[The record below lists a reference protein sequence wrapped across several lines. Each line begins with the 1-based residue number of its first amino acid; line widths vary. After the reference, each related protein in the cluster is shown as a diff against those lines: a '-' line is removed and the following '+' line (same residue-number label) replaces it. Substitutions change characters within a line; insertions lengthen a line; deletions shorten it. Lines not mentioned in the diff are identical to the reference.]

1 MMALGDILAAR
12 ADNARARGTVEAGT
26 LGTVT
31 VEALPVRELERLMRG
46 ADGDRAVFYAACRE
60 LQGAGAALLRA
71 GKVYRPDQVMA
82 LVSDAEAAKA
92 AEAVRALSGWTG
104 MDGGTVQRTDFP
116 AENTAGDSAGAGKAA
131 DTGASSEASDGTASE
146 AAAHGTDTDKKAAF
160 PAVTSDRR
168 TADIGRSRGQRFDCT
183 ADGTDEGAGAGEAA
197 DTGVSSEASD
207 GTAGEAAAHGTD
219 TDKKAAFPAVT
230 SDGRTADNGR
240 SRGQRFDYTADG
252 TDEGAGG
259 QASREAEIR
268 PAVVQVNA
276 EVRRD
281 AVQKKTAD
289 AAFRPDTVREK
300 AGKNAEIRH
309 RSVHG
314 EKAGGQASCEFLAE
328 YGEPLPP
335 DGKTQVLPEKSPD
348 APQNVG
354 VSDKMDGSLQKTE
367 REFLSE
373 RAAPERG
380 YALGLHESKSEID
393 GRGGAN
399 LHESESENGAGSGNA
414 LHEGESEIA
423 ETLHEN
429 KSENDAKGGKTLHE
443 SKSEVTGTLHETTS
457 ELAERVARELLDG
470 LRRAAWVR

>member
-12 ADNARARGTVEAGT
+12 ADNAHARGTVEAGT

-104 MDGGTVQRTDFP
+104 MDGGTAQRTDLP
-116 AENTAGDSAGAGKAA
+116 AGNTAGDSAGAGKAA
-131 DTGASSEASDGTASE
+131 GGQDSHE
-146 AAAHGTDTDKKAAF
+146 TDKK
-160 PAVTSDRR
+160 
-168 TADIGRSRGQRFDCT
+168 
-183 ADGTDEGAGAGEAA
+183 
-197 DTGVSSEASD
+197 
-207 GTAGEAAAHGTD
+207 
-219 TDKKAAFPAVT
+219 
-230 SDGRTADNGR
+230 
-240 SRGQRFDYTADG
+240 
-252 TDEGAGG
+252 
-259 QASREAEIR
+259 AEIR
-268 PAVVQVNA
+268 PAVVQINA
-276 EVRRD
+276 EVRRE

-300 AGKNAEIRH
+300 AGKNTEIRH

-393 GRGGAN
+393 ERGGAN
-399 LHESESENGAGSGNA
+399 LHESESENGAGSGNT
-414 LHEGESEIA
+414 LHEGESEIT
-423 ETLHEN
+423 ETLHETE
-429 KSENDAKGGKTLHE
+429 SENDATGGDPLHE
-443 SKSEVTGTLHETTS
+443 SKSEVTETLHETTS

>member
-104 MDGGTVQRTDFP
+104 MDGGTAQRTDFP
-116 AENTAGDSAGAGKAA
+116 AENADSAGEAA
-131 DTGASSEASDGTASE
+131 DTGASSEASDGTAGE
-146 AAAHGTDTDKKAAF
+146 AAAHSTDTDTDKKAAF

-168 TADIGRSRGQRFDCT
+168 TAD
-183 ADGTDEGAGAGEAA
+183 
-197 DTGVSSEASD
+197 
-207 GTAGEAAAHGTD
+207 
-219 TDKKAAFPAVT
+219 
-230 SDGRTADNGR
+230 NGR
-240 SRGQRFDYTADG
+240 SRGQRFDHTADG

-259 QASREAEIR
+259 QDSHETDKETEIR
-268 PAVVQVNA
+268 PAVVQINA
-276 EVRRD
+276 EVRRE
-281 AVQKKTAD
+281 AVQKKSAD

-300 AGKNAEIRH
+300 AGKKAEIRH

-335 DGKTQVLPEKSPD
+335 DGKTQVLPEKSPN

-373 RAAPERG
+373 RAAPEDG

-414 LHEGESEIA
+414 LHEGESEIT

-429 KSENDAKGGKTLHE
+429 KSE
-443 SKSEVTGTLHETTS
+443 VTETLHETTS

>member
-92 AEAVRALSGWTG
+92 AEAVRALSGWTVRAG
-104 MDGGTVQRTDFP
+104 ETGAETADALP
-116 AENTAGDSAGAGKAA
+116 AERTVRGSAGAGEAA
-131 DTGASSEASDGTASE
+131 DTGASSEA
-146 AAAHGTDTDKKAAF
+146 
-160 PAVTSDRR
+160 
-168 TADIGRSRGQRFDCT
+168 
-183 ADGTDEGAGAGEAA
+183 
-197 DTGVSSEASD
+197 
-207 GTAGEAAAHGTD
+207 
-219 TDKKAAFPAVT
+219 

-240 SRGQRFDYTADG
+240 SRGQRFDHTADG

-259 QASREAEIR
+259 QDSHETDKEAEIR
-268 PAVVQVNA
+268 PAVVQINA
-276 EVRRD
+276 EVRRE

-354 VSDKMDGSLQKTE
+354 VSDKMDASLQKTE
-367 REFLSE
+367 RDFLSE

-399 LHESESENGAGSGNA
+399 LHESKSENGAGSGNA
-414 LHEGESEIA
+414 LHEGESEIT
-423 ETLHEN
+423 E
-429 KSENDAKGGKTLHE
+429 TLHE
-443 SKSEVTGTLHETTS
+443 SKSEVTETLHETTS

>member
-104 MDGGTVQRTDFP
+104 MDGGTAQRTDLP
-116 AENTAGDSAGAGKAA
+116 AGNTAGDSAGAGEAA
-131 DTGASSEASDGTASE
+131 DTGA
-146 AAAHGTDTDKKAAF
+146 
-160 PAVTSDRR
+160 
-168 TADIGRSRGQRFDCT
+168 
-183 ADGTDEGAGAGEAA
+183 
-197 DTGVSSEASD
+197 SSEASD

-219 TDKKAAFPAVT
+219 TDKKAAFPAEA
-230 SDGRTADNGR
+230 SDGRAPDNGR

-259 QASREAEIR
+259 QDSHEADKEAEIR

-276 EVRRD
+276 EVRRE

-328 YGEPLPP
+328 YGEPFPP

-373 RAAPERG
+373 RAAPEDG

-393 GRGGAN
+393 GQDGAS
-399 LHESESENGAGSGNA
+399 LHEITSED
-414 LHEGESEIA
+414 
-423 ETLHEN
+423 
-429 KSENDAKGGKTLHE
+429 DAKGGKALHESKSEYAEALHETESENDAAGGDPLHE
-443 SKSEVTGTLHETTS
+443 SKSEVTETLHETTS
-457 ELAERVARELLDG
+457 ELAERVTRELLDG

>member
-82 LVSDAEAAKA
+82 LVSDAEAAMA
-92 AEAVRALSGWTG
+92 AEAVRALSGWTETETNG
-104 MDGGTVQRTDFP
+104 KVAEVSP
-116 AENTAGDSAGAGKAA
+116 AENTDGDSAGAGEAA
-131 DTGASSEASDGTASE
+131 DTGASSEASDGRAP
-146 AAAHGTDTDKKAAF
+146 DN
-160 PAVTSDRR
+160 
-168 TADIGRSRGQRFDCT
+168 GRSRGQRFDCT
-183 ADGTDEGAGAGEAA
+183 ADGTDEGAGGQDSHE
-197 DTGVSSEASD
+197 
-207 GTAGEAAAHGTD
+207 
-219 TDKKAAFPAVT
+219 TDK
-230 SDGRTADNGR
+230 
-240 SRGQRFDYTADG
+240 
-252 TDEGAGG
+252 
-259 QASREAEIR
+259 EAEIR
-268 PAVVQVNA
+268 PTVVQVNA

-281 AVQKKTAD
+281 VVQKKSAD

-367 REFLSE
+367 RDFLSE

-380 YALGLHESKSEID
+380 YALGLHESKSEIN

-414 LHEGESEIA
+414 LHEGESEIT
-423 ETLHEN
+423 ETLHETE
-429 KSENDAKGGKTLHE
+429 SENDAAGGDPLHE
-443 SKSEVTGTLHETTS
+443 SESEVTETLHETTS
-457 ELAERVARELLDG
+457 ELAARVARELLDG

>member
-104 MDGGTVQRTDFP
+104 MDGGTAQRTDLP
-116 AENTAGDSAGAGKAA
+116 AGNTAGDSTGAGKAV
-131 DTGASSEASDGTASE
+131 DTGASSVTSDGTAGE
-146 AAAHGTDTDKKAAF
+146 AAAHSTDTDKKAAF

-168 TADIGRSRGQRFDCT
+168 A
-183 ADGTDEGAGAGEAA
+183 
-197 DTGVSSEASD
+197 
-207 GTAGEAAAHGTD
+207 
-219 TDKKAAFPAVT
+219 P
-230 SDGRTADNGR
+230 DNGR
-240 SRGQRFDYTADG
+240 SRGQRFDHTADG
-252 TDEGAGG
+252 TDEGADG
-259 QASREAEIR
+259 QDSHETDKKAEIR

-373 RAAPERG
+373 RVAPERG

-393 GRGGAN
+393 RRGGAN

-414 LHEGESEIA
+414 LHEGESEIT

-429 KSENDAKGGKTLHE
+429 KSENDAAGGNPLHE
-443 SKSEVTGTLHETTS
+443 SKSEVAETLHETTS

>member
-31 VEALPVRELERLMRG
+31 VEALPVRELERLGRG

-92 AEAVRALSGWTG
+92 AEAVRALSGWTETETNG
-104 MDGGTVQRTDFP
+104 KVAEVSP
-116 AENTAGDSAGAGKAA
+116 AENTDGDS
-131 DTGASSEASDGTASE
+131 T
-146 AAAHGTDTDKKAAF
+146 
-160 PAVTSDRR
+160 
-168 TADIGRSRGQRFDCT
+168 
-183 ADGTDEGAGAGEAA
+183 GAGEAA
-197 DTGVSSEASD
+197 DTGASSEASD

-240 SRGQRFDYTADG
+240 SRGQRFDHTADG

-259 QASREAEIR
+259 QDSHEADKEAEIR

-276 EVRRD
+276 EVRRE

-373 RAAPERG
+373 RAAPEDG

-414 LHEGESEIA
+414 LHEGESEIT
-423 ETLHEN
+423 ETLHETE
-429 KSENDAKGGKTLHE
+429 SENDATGGDPLHE
-443 SKSEVTGTLHETTS
+443 SKSEVTEALHETTS

>member
-1 MMALGDILAAR
+1 MMALGEILAAR

-60 LQGAGAALLRA
+60 LQGTGAALLRA
-71 GKVYRPDQVMA
+71 G
-82 LVSDAEAAKA
+82 
-92 AEAVRALSGWTG
+92 
-104 MDGGTVQRTDFP
+104 
-116 AENTAGDSAGAGKAA
+116 AGA
-131 DTGASSEASDGTASE
+131 
-146 AAAHGTDTDKKAAF
+146 
-160 PAVTSDRR
+160 
-168 TADIGRSRGQRFDCT
+168 
-183 ADGTDEGAGAGEAA
+183 
-197 DTGVSSEASD
+197 SSEASD

-230 SDGRTADNGR
+230 SDRRAPDNGR
-240 SRGQRFDYTADG
+240 SRGQRFDCTADG

-259 QASREAEIR
+259 QDSHETDKKAEIR
-268 PAVVQVNA
+268 PDVVQVNA
-276 EVRRD
+276 EVRRE

-309 RSVHG
+309 RSVHE

-328 YGEPLPP
+328 YGEPLPL

-354 VSDKMDGSLQKTE
+354 VSDKMDDSLQKTE

-373 RAAPERG
+373 RAAPEDG

-393 GRGGAN
+393 GRDGAN

-414 LHEGESEIA
+414 LHEGESEIT
-423 ETLHEN
+423 E
-429 KSENDAKGGKTLHE
+429 
-443 SKSEVTGTLHETTS
+443 TLHETTS

>member
-104 MDGGTVQRTDFP
+104 MDGGTAQRTDFP
-116 AENTAGDSAGAGKAA
+116 AENTAGDSAGAGEAA
-131 DTGASSEASDGTASE
+131 DTGASSEASDGTAGE
-146 AAAHGTDTDKKAAF
+146 AVAHGTDTDKKAAF

-168 TADIGRSRGQRFDCT
+168 AL
-183 ADGTDEGAGAGEAA
+183 
-197 DTGVSSEASD
+197 
-207 GTAGEAAAHGTD
+207 
-219 TDKKAAFPAVT
+219 
-230 SDGRTADNGR
+230 DNGR
-240 SRGQRFDYTADG
+240 SRGQRFDHTADG
-252 TDEGAGG
+252 TGEGAGG
-259 QASREAEIR
+259 QDSHETDKKAEIR

-276 EVRRD
+276 EVRRE

-300 AGKNAEIRH
+300 AEKNAEIRH

-354 VSDKMDGSLQKTE
+354 VSDNSDDGLRKTAEAFGSKNDETE
-367 REFLSE
+367 RGAERDLHEDKSE
-373 RAAPERG
+373 IAGTMHETKLESAPKSGEI
-380 YALGLHESKSEID
+380 LHESTSEY
-393 GRGGAN
+393 
-399 LHESESENGAGSGNA
+399 
-414 LHEGESEIA
+414 A
-423 ETLHEN
+423 ETLHETE
-429 KSENDAKGGKTLHE
+429 SENDAAGGDPLHE
-443 SKSEVTGTLHETTS
+443 SKSEVTETLHETTS

>member
-82 LVSDAEAAKA
+82 LVSDAEAAMA

-104 MDGGTVQRTDFP
+104 MDGGTAQRTDFP
-116 AENTAGDSAGAGKAA
+116 AENADS
-131 DTGASSEASDGTASE
+131 
-146 AAAHGTDTDKKAAF
+146 
-160 PAVTSDRR
+160 
-168 TADIGRSRGQRFDCT
+168 
-183 ADGTDEGAGAGEAA
+183 AGAGEAA
-197 DTGVSSEASD
+197 DTGASSEASD

-240 SRGQRFDYTADG
+240 SGDLRSEGADG
-252 TDEGAGG
+252 TDEAAGG
-259 QASREAEIR
+259 QDSHETDKKAEIR
-268 PAVVQVNA
+268 PAVVQINA

-281 AVQKKTAD
+281 AVQKKSARTS
-289 AAFRPDTVREK
+289 FRPDTVREK
-300 AGKNAEIRH
+300 AGKNTEIRH

-314 EKAGGQASCEFLAE
+314 EKAGGQASCEFLTE

-354 VSDKMDGSLQKTE
+354 VSDKMDGSLQKTK

-399 LHESESENGAGSGNA
+399 LHESKSENGAGSGNA
-414 LHEGESEIA
+414 LHEGESEIT
-423 ETLHEN
+423 ETLHETE
-429 KSENDAKGGKTLHE
+429 SENDATGGEPLHE
-443 SKSEVTGTLHETTS
+443 SKSEVTETLHETTS

>member
-1 MMALGDILAAR
+1 MMALGEILAAR

-92 AEAVRALSGWTG
+92 AEAVRALSGWTETETNG
-104 MDGGTVQRTDFP
+104 KVAEVLP
-116 AENTAGDSAGAGKAA
+116 AENTDGDSAGAGKAA
-131 DTGASSEASDGTASE
+131 DTGA
-146 AAAHGTDTDKKAAF
+146 
-160 PAVTSDRR
+160 
-168 TADIGRSRGQRFDCT
+168 
-183 ADGTDEGAGAGEAA
+183 
-197 DTGVSSEASD
+197 SSEASD

-230 SDGRTADNGR
+230 SDRRAPDDGRP
-240 SRGQRFDYTADG
+240 RGQRFDYTADG

-259 QASREAEIR
+259 QDSHETDKKAEIR

-276 EVRRD
+276 EVRRE
-281 AVQKKTAD
+281 AVQKKSAD

-354 VSDKMDGSLQKTE
+354 VSDNSDDGLRKTAEAFGSKNDETE
-367 REFLSE
+367 RGAERDLHEDKSE
-373 RAAPERG
+373 IAGTMHETKSESAPKSGES
-380 YALGLHESKSEID
+380 LHESTSEY
-393 GRGGAN
+393 
-399 LHESESENGAGSGNA
+399 
-414 LHEGESEIA
+414 A
-423 ETLHEN
+423 ETLHETE
-429 KSENDAKGGKTLHE
+429 SENDAAGGDPLHE
-443 SKSEVTGTLHETTS
+443 SKSEVTETLHETTS

>member
-60 LQGAGAALLRA
+60 LQGTGAALLRA

-92 AEAVRALSGWTG
+92 AEAVRALSGWTETETNG
-104 MDGGTVQRTDFP
+104 KVAEVLP
-116 AENTAGDSAGAGKAA
+116 AENTDGDS
-131 DTGASSEASDGTASE
+131 
-146 AAAHGTDTDKKAAF
+146 
-160 PAVTSDRR
+160 
-168 TADIGRSRGQRFDCT
+168 
-183 ADGTDEGAGAGEAA
+183 AGAGEAA
-197 DTGVSSEASD
+197 DTGASSETSD

-240 SRGQRFDYTADG
+240 SRGQRFDHTADG

-259 QASREAEIR
+259 QDSHETDKKAEIR

-276 EVRRD
+276 EVRRE

-289 AAFRPDTVREK
+289 AAIRPDTVREK
-300 AGKNAEIRH
+300 AEKNAEIRH

-328 YGEPLPP
+328 YGEPLPL

-354 VSDKMDGSLQKTE
+354 VSNKMDGSLQKTE
-367 REFLSE
+367 RDFLSE
-373 RAAPERG
+373 RAAPEDG

-414 LHEGESEIA
+414 LHEGESEIT
-423 ETLHEN
+423 EP
-429 KSENDAKGGKTLHE
+429 
-443 SKSEVTGTLHETTS
+443 LHETTS

>member
-1 MMALGDILAAR
+1 MMALGEILAAR

-104 MDGGTVQRTDFP
+104 MDGGTAQRTDFP
-116 AENTAGDSAGAGKAA
+116 AGNTAGDSAGAGKAA
-131 DTGASSEASDGTASE
+131 DTGA
-146 AAAHGTDTDKKAAF
+146 
-160 PAVTSDRR
+160 
-168 TADIGRSRGQRFDCT
+168 
-183 ADGTDEGAGAGEAA
+183 
-197 DTGVSSEASD
+197 SSEASD

-230 SDGRTADNGR
+230 SDGRAPDNGR
-240 SRGQRFDYTADG
+240 SRGQRFDHTADG
-252 TDEGAGG
+252 TDEGADG
-259 QASREAEIR
+259 QDSHETDKKAEIR
-268 PAVVQVNA
+268 PTVVQVNA

-373 RAAPERG
+373 CAAPEDG
-380 YALGLHESKSEID
+380 YALGLHESKSEINGQD
-393 GRGGAN
+393 GAN

-414 LHEGESEIA
+414 LHEGESEIT

-429 KSENDAKGGKTLHE
+429 KSENDAAGGDPLHE
-443 SKSEVTGTLHETTS
+443 SKSEVTETLHETTS

>member
-31 VEALPVRELERLMRG
+31 VEALPVRELKRLMRG

-104 MDGGTVQRTDFP
+104 TETKGGAAEVLP
-116 AENTAGDSAGAGKAA
+116 AENTAGDSAGAGEAA
-131 DTGASSEASDGTASE
+131 DTGAS
-146 AAAHGTDTDKKAAF
+146 F
-160 PAVTSDRR
+160 
-168 TADIGRSRGQRFDCT
+168 
-183 ADGTDEGAGAGEAA
+183 
-197 DTGVSSEASD
+197 EASD
-207 GTAGEAAAHGTD
+207 GTAGEVAAHGTD

-240 SRGQRFDYTADG
+240 SGDLRSEGAGGAD
-252 TDEGAGG
+252 ENAGG
-259 QASREAEIR
+259 QASREADGAEIR

-276 EVRRD
+276 EVRRE

-300 AGKNAEIRH
+300 AGKKAEIRH

-373 RAAPERG
+373 RAAPEDG

-414 LHEGESEIA
+414 LHEGESEIT
-423 ETLHEN
+423 ETLHETE
-429 KSENDAKGGKTLHE
+429 SENDATGGDPLHE
-443 SKSEVTGTLHETTS
+443 SKSEVTETLHETTS

>member
-46 ADGDRAVFYAACRE
+46 ADSDRAVFYAACRE

-104 MDGGTVQRTDFP
+104 MDGGTAQRTDFP
-116 AENTAGDSAGAGKAA
+116 AENADS
-131 DTGASSEASDGTASE
+131 
-146 AAAHGTDTDKKAAF
+146 
-160 PAVTSDRR
+160 
-168 TADIGRSRGQRFDCT
+168 
-183 ADGTDEGAGAGEAA
+183 AGAGEAA
-197 DTGVSSEASD
+197 DTGAS
-207 GTAGEAAAHGTD
+207 
-219 TDKKAAFPAVT
+219 AVT

-259 QASREAEIR
+259 QDSHETEIR

-276 EVRRD
+276 EVRRE

-373 RAAPERG
+373 RAAPEDG

-399 LHESESENGAGSGNA
+399 LHESESENGAGSGKA
-414 LHEGESEIA
+414 LHEGESEIM

-429 KSENDAKGGKTLHE
+429 KSENDAAGGDPLHE
-443 SKSEVTGTLHETTS
+443 SKSEVTETLHETTS

>member
-12 ADNARARGTVEAGT
+12 ADNARSRGTVEAGT

-92 AEAVRALSGWTG
+92 AKAVRALSGWTETETNG
-104 MDGGTVQRTDFP
+104 KVAEVLP
-116 AENTAGDSAGAGKAA
+116 AENTDGDS
-131 DTGASSEASDGTASE
+131 
-146 AAAHGTDTDKKAAF
+146 
-160 PAVTSDRR
+160 
-168 TADIGRSRGQRFDCT
+168 
-183 ADGTDEGAGAGEAA
+183 AGAGEAA
-197 DTGVSSEASD
+197 DTGASSETSD

-240 SRGQRFDYTADG
+240 SRGQRFDHTADG

-259 QASREAEIR
+259 QDSHETDKETEIR

-276 EVRRD
+276 EVRRE

-289 AAFRPDTVREK
+289 AAIRPDTVREK

-373 RAAPERG
+373 RAAPEDG

-414 LHEGESEIA
+414 LHEGESEIT

-429 KSENDAKGGKTLHE
+429 KSENDAAGGDPLHE
-443 SKSEVTGTLHETTS
+443 SKSEVTETLHETTS

>member
-1 MMALGDILAAR
+1 MMALGDVLAAR

-104 MDGGTVQRTDFP
+104 MDGGTAQRTDFP
-116 AENTAGDSAGAGKAA
+116 AENADSAGAGKAT
-131 DTGASSEASDGTASE
+131 DTGASSET
-146 AAAHGTDTDKKAAF
+146 
-160 PAVTSDRR
+160 
-168 TADIGRSRGQRFDCT
+168 
-183 ADGTDEGAGAGEAA
+183 
-197 DTGVSSEASD
+197 SD
-207 GTAGEAAAHGTD
+207 GTAGEAAAHGAD

-230 SDGRTADNGR
+230 SDGRTADIGR

-259 QASREAEIR
+259 QDSHETDKKAEIR

-373 RAAPERG
+373 RAAPEDG

-414 LHEGESEIA
+414 LHEGESEIT
-423 ETLHEN
+423 E
-429 KSENDAKGGKTLHE
+429 
-443 SKSEVTGTLHETTS
+443 TLHETTS

>member
-104 MDGGTVQRTDFP
+104 MDGGTAQRTDFP
-116 AENTAGDSAGAGKAA
+116 AENADSAGAGEAA
-131 DTGASSEASDGTASE
+131 DTGASSEASDGRA
-146 AAAHGTDTDKKAAF
+146 
-160 PAVTSDRR
+160 P
-168 TADIGRSRGQRFDCT
+168 
-183 ADGTDEGAGAGEAA
+183 
-197 DTGVSSEASD
+197 
-207 GTAGEAAAHGTD
+207 
-219 TDKKAAFPAVT
+219 
-230 SDGRTADNGR
+230 DNGR
-240 SRGQRFDYTADG
+240 SRGQRFDHTADG

-259 QASREAEIR
+259 QDSHEADKKAEIR

-281 AVQKKTAD
+281 VVQKKSARTS
-289 AAFRPDTVREK
+289 FRPDTVREK

-414 LHEGESEIA
+414 LHEGESEITK
-423 ETLHEN
+423 TLHETE
-429 KSENDAKGGKTLHE
+429 SENGAGSGNALHE
-443 SKSEVTGTLHETTS
+443 SKSEVTETLHETTS

>member
-92 AEAVRALSGWTG
+92 AEAVRALSGWTETETNG
-104 MDGGTVQRTDFP
+104 KVAEVLP
-116 AENTAGDSAGAGKAA
+116 AENTAGDSAGAGEAA
-131 DTGASSEASDGTASE
+131 DTGASSEASDGTA
-146 AAAHGTDTDKKAAF
+146 
-160 PAVTSDRR
+160 
-168 TADIGRSRGQRFDCT
+168 
-183 ADGTDEGAGAGEAA
+183 
-197 DTGVSSEASD
+197 
-207 GTAGEAAAHGTD
+207 GEAAAHDTD

-240 SRGQRFDYTADG
+240 SRGQRFDHTADG

-259 QASREAEIR
+259 QDSHEADKKAEIR

-276 EVRRD
+276 EVRRE

-300 AGKNAEIRH
+300 AEKNAEIRH

-373 RAAPERG
+373 RAAPEDG

-414 LHEGESEIA
+414 LHEGESEIT
-423 ETLHEN
+423 ETLHETE
-429 KSENDAKGGKTLHE
+429 SENDATGGDPLHE
-443 SKSEVTGTLHETTS
+443 SKSEVTETLHETTS

>member
-92 AEAVRALSGWTG
+92 AEAVRALSGWTETETNG
-104 MDGGTVQRTDFP
+104 KVAEALP
-116 AENTAGDSAGAGKAA
+116 AENTDGDSAGAGKAA
-131 DTGASSEASDGTASE
+131 DTGASSEASDGTAGE
-146 AAAHGTDTDKKAAF
+146 AVAHGTDTDKKVAF

-168 TADIGRSRGQRFDCT
+168 A
-183 ADGTDEGAGAGEAA
+183 
-197 DTGVSSEASD
+197 
-207 GTAGEAAAHGTD
+207 
-219 TDKKAAFPAVT
+219 P
-230 SDGRTADNGR
+230 DNGR

-259 QASREAEIR
+259 QDSHETDKKAEIR

-367 REFLSE
+367 REFLSG
-373 RAAPERG
+373 RAAPEDG

-393 GRGGAN
+393 GRGGASLHEITSEDDAKGGKA
-399 LHESESENGAGSGNA
+399 LHESTSEY
-414 LHEGESEIA
+414 A
-423 ETLHEN
+423 EALHEN
-429 KSENDAKGGKTLHE
+429 KSENDAAGGNPLHE
-443 SKSEVTGTLHETTS
+443 SKSEVTETLHETTS

>member
-92 AEAVRALSGWTG
+92 AEAVCALSGWTG
-104 MDGGTVQRTDFP
+104 MDGGTAQRTDFP
-116 AENTAGDSAGAGKAA
+116 AGNTAGDSAGAGK
-131 DTGASSEASDGTASE
+131 
-146 AAAHGTDTDKKAAF
+146 
-160 PAVTSDRR
+160 
-168 TADIGRSRGQRFDCT
+168 
-183 ADGTDEGAGAGEAA
+183 AA

-219 TDKKAAFPAVT
+219 TNKKAAFPAVT
-230 SDGRTADNGR
+230 LDGRTADNGR
-240 SRGQRFDYTADG
+240 SGDLRSEGAGGAD
-252 TDEGAGG
+252 EKAGG
-259 QASREAEIR
+259 QASHETDKKAEIR
-268 PAVVQVNA
+268 PAVVQENA
-276 EVRRD
+276 EVRRE

-328 YGEPLPP
+328 YGEPLSP

-380 YALGLHESKSEID
+380 YALGLHESKSEINGRD
-393 GRGGAN
+393 GAS

-414 LHEGESEIA
+414 LHEGESEIT
-423 ETLHEN
+423 ETLHETE
-429 KSENDAKGGKTLHE
+429 SENDATGGDPLHE
-443 SKSEVTGTLHETTS
+443 SKSEVTETLHETTS

>member
-31 VEALPVRELERLMRG
+31 VEALPVRELEQLMRG

-60 LQGAGAALLRA
+60 LQGTGAALLRA

-104 MDGGTVQRTDFP
+104 MDGGTAQRTDFP
-116 AENTAGDSAGAGKAA
+116 AENADS
-131 DTGASSEASDGTASE
+131 
-146 AAAHGTDTDKKAAF
+146 
-160 PAVTSDRR
+160 
-168 TADIGRSRGQRFDCT
+168 
-183 ADGTDEGAGAGEAA
+183 AGAGEAA
-197 DTGVSSEASD
+197 DTGASSEASD

-230 SDGRTADNGR
+230 SDRRTAYNGR
-240 SRGQRFDYTADG
+240 SRGQRFDCTADG
-252 TDEGAGG
+252 TDEGADG
-259 QASREAEIR
+259 QDSHETDKKAEIR

-373 RAAPERG
+373 RAAPEDG

-414 LHEGESEIA
+414 LHEGESEIT
-423 ETLHEN
+423 ETLHETE
-429 KSENDAKGGKTLHE
+429 SENDAKGGKTLHE

>member
-12 ADNARARGTVEAGT
+12 ADNARARGTVEVGA

-31 VEALPVRELERLMRG
+31 IEALPIRELERLWYG
-46 ADGDRAVFYAACRE
+46 IDRDRVVFYAACRA
-60 LQGAGAALLRA
+60 LQREGAALLRA

-92 AEAVRALSGWTG
+92 AEAVRALSGWMGTEKK
-104 MDGGTVQRTDFP
+104 GGAAEVLP
-116 AENTAGDSAGAGKAA
+116 AESAGRN
-131 DTGASSEASDGTASE
+131 S
-146 AAAHGTDTDKKAAF
+146 
-160 PAVTSDRR
+160 
-168 TADIGRSRGQRFDCT
+168 
-183 ADGTDEGAGAGEAA
+183 AGAGEAA
-197 DTGVSSEASD
+197 DTGASFEALGGAAD
-207 GTAGEAAAHGTD
+207 ENAAIHAEA
-219 TDKKAAFPAVT
+219 

-240 SRGQRFDYTADG
+240 SGDLRSEGAGGAD
-252 TDEGAGG
+252 ENAGG
-259 QASREAEIR
+259 QASREADGAEIR

-276 EVRRD
+276 EVRRE

-300 AGKNAEIRH
+300 AGKKAEIRH

-373 RAAPERG
+373 RAAPEDG
-380 YALGLHESKSEID
+380 YALGLHESK
-393 GRGGAN
+393 
-399 LHESESENGAGSGNA
+399 SENGAGSGNA
-414 LHEGESEIA
+414 LHETESEIT

-429 KSENDAKGGKTLHE
+429 KSENDAAGGNPLHE
-443 SKSEVTGTLHETTS
+443 SKSEVSETLHETTS

>member
-104 MDGGTVQRTDFP
+104 MDGGTAQRTDFP
-116 AENTAGDSAGAGKAA
+116 AENADSAGAGAAA
-131 DTGASSEASDGTASE
+131 DTGASS
-146 AAAHGTDTDKKAAF
+146 
-160 PAVTSDRR
+160 
-168 TADIGRSRGQRFDCT
+168 
-183 ADGTDEGAGAGEAA
+183 GA
-197 DTGVSSEASD
+197 
-207 GTAGEAAAHGTD
+207 
-219 TDKKAAFPAVT
+219 

-240 SRGQRFDYTADG
+240 SRGQRFDHTADG
-252 TDEGAGG
+252 TDEGADG
-259 QASREAEIR
+259 QDSHETDKKAEIR
-268 PAVVQVNA
+268 PAVVQINA

-414 LHEGESEIA
+414 LHEGESEIT

-429 KSENDAKGGKTLHE
+429 KSENDAAGGDPLHE
-443 SKSEVTGTLHETTS
+443 SKSEVTETLHETTS

>member
-12 ADNARARGTVEAGT
+12 ADNARARGTVEAGA
-26 LGTVT
+26 LGMVT
-31 VEALPVRELERLMRG
+31 IEALPIRELERLWYG
-46 ADGDRAVFYAACRE
+46 IDRDRVVFYAACRE
-60 LQGAGAALLRA
+60 LQREGAALLRA
-71 GKVYRPDQVMA
+71 GKVYRPDEVMA

-92 AEAVRALSGWTG
+92 AEAVRALSGWPGT
-104 MDGGTVQRTDFP
+104 DGRAAQRTDFP
-116 AENTAGDSAGAGKAA
+116 TENTDGDSA
-131 DTGASSEASDGTASE
+131 DTGGTSGDAAAFDASAAAQIGAVGTA
-146 AAAHGTDTDKKAAF
+146 AAEDAAQ
-160 PAVTSDRR
+160 S
-168 TADIGRSRGQRFDCT
+168 
-183 ADGTDEGAGAGEAA
+183 
-197 DTGVSSEASD
+197 
-207 GTAGEAAAHGTD
+207 
-219 TDKKAAFPAVT
+219 
-230 SDGRTADNGR
+230 
-240 SRGQRFDYTADG
+240 
-252 TDEGAGG
+252 AGG
-259 QASREAEIR
+259 QVSREAEIR
-268 PAVVQVNA
+268 PAVVQINA
-276 EVRRD
+276 EVRRE

-348 APQNVG
+348 VPQNVG

-414 LHEGESEIA
+414 LHEGESEIT
-423 ETLHEN
+423 ETLHETE
-429 KSENDAKGGKTLHE
+429 SENDAAGGDPLHE
-443 SKSEVTGTLHETTS
+443 SKSEVTETLHETTS
-457 ELAERVARELLDG
+457 ELAERVAQELLDG

>member
-104 MDGGTVQRTDFP
+104 MDGGTAQRTDLP
-116 AENTAGDSAGAGKAA
+116 AGNTAGDSAGAGEAA
-131 DTGASSEASDGTASE
+131 DTGA
-146 AAAHGTDTDKKAAF
+146 
-160 PAVTSDRR
+160 
-168 TADIGRSRGQRFDCT
+168 
-183 ADGTDEGAGAGEAA
+183 
-197 DTGVSSEASD
+197 SSEASD

-230 SDGRTADNGR
+230 LDGRTADNGR
-240 SRGQRFDYTADG
+240 SGDLRSEGAGGAD
-252 TDEGAGG
+252 ENAGG
-259 QASREAEIR
+259 QASREADGAEIR

-276 EVRRD
+276 EVRRE

-373 RAAPERG
+373 RAAPEDG

-414 LHEGESEIA
+414 LHEGESEIT
-423 ETLHEN
+423 E
-429 KSENDAKGGKTLHE
+429 
-443 SKSEVTGTLHETTS
+443 TLHETTS

>member
-31 VEALPVRELERLMRG
+31 VEALPPRELERLMRG
-46 ADGDRAVFYAACRE
+46 ADGDHAVFYAACRE

-92 AEAVRALSGWTG
+92 AEVVRALSGWTETETNG
-104 MDGGTVQRTDFP
+104 KVAEVLP
-116 AENTAGDSAGAGKAA
+116 AENT
-131 DTGASSEASDGTASE
+131 DGGS
-146 AAAHGTDTDKKAAF
+146 
-160 PAVTSDRR
+160 
-168 TADIGRSRGQRFDCT
+168 
-183 ADGTDEGAGAGEAA
+183 AGAGEAA
-197 DTGVSSEASD
+197 DTGASSEASD
-207 GTAGEAAAHGTD
+207 GTAGEAAAHGAD

-230 SDGRTADNGR
+230 SDRRTADNGR

-252 TDEGAGG
+252 TDEGVGG
-259 QASREAEIR
+259 QDSHETDKKAEIR

-276 EVRRD
+276 EVRRE

-367 REFLSE
+367 RDFLSE
-373 RAAPERG
+373 RAAPEDG

-414 LHEGESEIA
+414 LHEGESEIT

-429 KSENDAKGGKTLHE
+429 KSENDAAGGDPLHE
-443 SKSEVTGTLHETTS
+443 SKSEVTETLHETTS

>member
-1 MMALGDILAAR
+1 MMALGEILAAR

-92 AEAVRALSGWTG
+92 AEAVRALSGWTETETNG
-104 MDGGTVQRTDFP
+104 KAAEVLP
-116 AENTAGDSAGAGKAA
+116 AENTDGDS
-131 DTGASSEASDGTASE
+131 
-146 AAAHGTDTDKKAAF
+146 
-160 PAVTSDRR
+160 
-168 TADIGRSRGQRFDCT
+168 
-183 ADGTDEGAGAGEAA
+183 AGAGEAA
-197 DTGVSSEASD
+197 DTSASSEASD

-230 SDGRTADNGR
+230 SDRRAPDDGRP
-240 SRGQRFDYTADG
+240 RGQRFDHTADG

-259 QASREAEIR
+259 QASREADGAEIR

-281 AVQKKTAD
+281 AVQKKSAD

-335 DGKTQVLPEKSPD
+335 DGKTQVLPEKSPNT
-348 APQNVG
+348 PQNVG

-367 REFLSE
+367 REFLSG
-373 RAAPERG
+373 RAAPEDG

-399 LHESESENGAGSGNA
+399 LHESESENGAGSGNT
-414 LHEGESEIA
+414 LHEGESEIK
-423 ETLHEN
+423 ETLHETE
-429 KSENDAKGGKTLHE
+429 SENDAAGGDPLHE
-443 SKSEVTGTLHETTS
+443 SKSEVTETLHETTS

>member
-92 AEAVRALSGWTG
+92 AEAVRTLSGWTETETNG
-104 MDGGTVQRTDFP
+104 KVAEVLP
-116 AENTAGDSAGAGKAA
+116 AGNTAGDS
-131 DTGASSEASDGTASE
+131 
-146 AAAHGTDTDKKAAF
+146 
-160 PAVTSDRR
+160 V
-168 TADIGRSRGQRFDCT
+168 
-183 ADGTDEGAGAGEAA
+183 GAGEAA
-197 DTGVSSEASD
+197 DTGASSEASD

-230 SDGRTADNGR
+230 SDGHTADNGW

-259 QASREAEIR
+259 QDSHETDKEAEIR
-268 PAVVQVNA
+268 PAVVQINA
-276 EVRRD
+276 KVRRD

-373 RAAPERG
+373 RAALERG

-399 LHESESENGAGSGNA
+399 LHESESENGAESGNA
-414 LHEGESEIA
+414 LHESTSEYA
-423 ETLHEN
+423 KTLHEN
-429 KSENDAKGGKTLHE
+429 KSENDAAGGDPLHE
-443 SKSEVTGTLHETTS
+443 SESEVTETLHETTS
-457 ELAERVARELLDG
+457 ELAARVARELLDG

>member
-1 MMALGDILAAR
+1 MMALGEILAAR

-60 LQGAGAALLRA
+60 LQGVGAALLRA
-71 GKVYRPDQVMA
+71 GKVYRPDEVTA

-92 AEAVRALSGWTG
+92 AEAVRALSGWTETETNG
-104 MDGGTVQRTDFP
+104 KAAEVLP
-116 AENTAGDSAGAGKAA
+116 AENTDGDS
-131 DTGASSEASDGTASE
+131 
-146 AAAHGTDTDKKAAF
+146 
-160 PAVTSDRR
+160 
-168 TADIGRSRGQRFDCT
+168 
-183 ADGTDEGAGAGEAA
+183 AGAGEAA
-197 DTGVSSEASD
+197 DTGASSEASD
-207 GTAGEAAAHGTD
+207 GTAGEAAAHGAD

-230 SDGRTADNGR
+230 SDGHTADNGR
-240 SRGQRFDYTADG
+240 SRGQRFDYTSDG

-259 QASREAEIR
+259 QDSHETDKKAEIR

-335 DGKTQVLPEKSPD
+335 DGKTQVLPEKSPNT
-348 APQNVG
+348 PQNVG

-373 RAAPERG
+373 RAAPGRG

-414 LHEGESEIA
+414 LHEGESEIT

-429 KSENDAKGGKTLHE
+429 KSENDAAGGNPLHE
-443 SKSEVTGTLHETTS
+443 SKSEVTETLHESES

-470 LRRAAWVR
+470 LRRASWVR

>member
-104 MDGGTVQRTDFP
+104 MDGGTAQRTDFP
-116 AENTAGDSAGAGKAA
+116 AENADS
-131 DTGASSEASDGTASE
+131 
-146 AAAHGTDTDKKAAF
+146 
-160 PAVTSDRR
+160 
-168 TADIGRSRGQRFDCT
+168 
-183 ADGTDEGAGAGEAA
+183 AGAGEAA
-197 DTGVSSEASD
+197 DTGAS
-207 GTAGEAAAHGTD
+207 
-219 TDKKAAFPAVT
+219 AVT

-259 QASREAEIR
+259 QDSHETEIR

-276 EVRRD
+276 EVRRE

-373 RAAPERG
+373 RAAPEDG

-414 LHEGESEIA
+414 LHEGESEITG
-423 ETLHEN
+423 TLHETE
-429 KSENDAKGGKTLHE
+429 SENDATGGDPLHE
-443 SKSEVTGTLHETTS
+443 SKSEVTETLHETTS

>member
-1 MMALGDILAAR
+1 MMTLGDILAAR

-104 MDGGTVQRTDFP
+104 MDGGTAQRTDFP
-116 AENTAGDSAGAGKAA
+116 AENADSAGADEGA
-131 DTGASSEASDGTASE
+131 DTGASSEASDGRAP
-146 AAAHGTDTDKKAAF
+146 DN
-160 PAVTSDRR
+160 
-168 TADIGRSRGQRFDCT
+168 GRSRGQRFDCT
-183 ADGTDEGAGAGEAA
+183 ADGTDEGAGGQDSHE
-197 DTGVSSEASD
+197 
-207 GTAGEAAAHGTD
+207 
-219 TDKKAAFPAVT
+219 TDKKA
-230 SDGRTADNGR
+230 
-240 SRGQRFDYTADG
+240 
-252 TDEGAGG
+252 
-259 QASREAEIR
+259 EIR
-268 PAVVQVNA
+268 PDVVQVNA

-309 RSVHG
+309 RSVHE

-393 GRGGAN
+393 GRGEAN

-423 ETLHEN
+423 ETLHETE
-429 KSENDAKGGKTLHE
+429 SENDAAGGDPLHE
-443 SKSEVTGTLHETTS
+443 SKSEVTEMLHETTS

>member
-92 AEAVRALSGWTG
+92 AEAVCALSGWTG
-104 MDGGTVQRTDFP
+104 MDGGTAQRTDFP
-116 AENTAGDSAGAGKAA
+116 AGNTAGDSAGAGK
-131 DTGASSEASDGTASE
+131 
-146 AAAHGTDTDKKAAF
+146 
-160 PAVTSDRR
+160 
-168 TADIGRSRGQRFDCT
+168 
-183 ADGTDEGAGAGEAA
+183 AA

-219 TDKKAAFPAVT
+219 TNKKAAFPAVT
-230 SDGRTADNGR
+230 LDGRTADNGR
-240 SRGQRFDYTADG
+240 SGDLRSEGAGGAD
-252 TDEGAGG
+252 EKAGG
-259 QASREAEIR
+259 QASHETDKKAEIR
-268 PAVVQVNA
+268 PAVVQENA
-276 EVRRD
+276 EVRRE

-328 YGEPLPP
+328 YGEPLSP

-348 APQNVG
+348 APQNVW

-380 YALGLHESKSEID
+380 YALGLHESKSEINGRD
-393 GRGGAN
+393 GAS

-414 LHEGESEIA
+414 LHEGESEITK
-423 ETLHEN
+423 TLHETE
-429 KSENDAKGGKTLHE
+429 SENGAGSGNALHE
-443 SKSEVTGTLHETTS
+443 SKSEVTETLHETTS

>member
-92 AEAVRALSGWTG
+92 AEAVRALSGWTETETNG
-104 MDGGTVQRTDFP
+104 KVAEVLP
-116 AENTAGDSAGAGKAA
+116 AENTDGDS
-131 DTGASSEASDGTASE
+131 
-146 AAAHGTDTDKKAAF
+146 
-160 PAVTSDRR
+160 V
-168 TADIGRSRGQRFDCT
+168 
-183 ADGTDEGAGAGEAA
+183 GAGEAA
-197 DTGVSSEASD
+197 DTGASSEASD
-207 GTAGEAAAHGTD
+207 GTAGEAAAHGAD

-230 SDGRTADNGR
+230 SDRRTADNGR

-259 QASREAEIR
+259 QDSHGTDKEAEIR
-268 PAVVQVNA
+268 PAVVQEKT
-276 EVRRD
+276 EVRRE

-373 RAAPERG
+373 RAAPEDG

-414 LHEGESEIA
+414 LHEGESEIT

-429 KSENDAKGGKTLHE
+429 KSENDAAGGDPLHE
-443 SKSEVTGTLHETTS
+443 SKSEVTETLHETTS

>member
-92 AEAVRALSGWTG
+92 AEAVRTLSGWTG
-104 MDGGTVQRTDFP
+104 MDGGTAQRTDLP
-116 AENTAGDSAGAGKAA
+116 AGNTAGDSAGAGKAA
-131 DTGASSEASDGTASE
+131 DTGA
-146 AAAHGTDTDKKAAF
+146 
-160 PAVTSDRR
+160 
-168 TADIGRSRGQRFDCT
+168 
-183 ADGTDEGAGAGEAA
+183 
-197 DTGVSSEASD
+197 SSEASD

-240 SRGQRFDYTADG
+240 SGDLRSEGAG
-252 TDEGAGG
+252 GADEGAGG
-259 QASREAEIR
+259 QDSHETDKEAGIR

-276 EVRRD
+276 EVRRE

-367 REFLSE
+367 RDFLSE

-414 LHEGESEIA
+414 LHEGESEIT
-423 ETLHEN
+423 ETLHETE
-429 KSENDAKGGKTLHE
+429 SENDAKGGKTLHE
-443 SKSEVTGTLHETTS
+443 SKSEVTETLHETTS

>member
-60 LQGAGAALLRA
+60 LQGTGAALLRA

-92 AEAVRALSGWTG
+92 AEAVRALSGWTETETNG
-104 MDGGTVQRTDFP
+104 KVAEVLP
-116 AENTAGDSAGAGKAA
+116 AENTDGDS
-131 DTGASSEASDGTASE
+131 
-146 AAAHGTDTDKKAAF
+146 
-160 PAVTSDRR
+160 
-168 TADIGRSRGQRFDCT
+168 
-183 ADGTDEGAGAGEAA
+183 AGAGEAA
-197 DTGVSSEASD
+197 DTGASSETSD

-240 SRGQRFDYTADG
+240 SRGQRFDHTADG
-252 TDEGAGG
+252 TGEGAGG
-259 QASREAEIR
+259 QDSHETDKKAEIR

-276 EVRRD
+276 EVRRE

-289 AAFRPDTVREK
+289 AAIRPDTVREK
-300 AGKNAEIRH
+300 AEKNAEIRH

-328 YGEPLPP
+328 YGEPLPL

-367 REFLSE
+367 RDFLSE
-373 RAAPERG
+373 RAAPEDG

-414 LHEGESEIA
+414 LHEGESEIT
-423 ETLHEN
+423 EP
-429 KSENDAKGGKTLHE
+429 
-443 SKSEVTGTLHETTS
+443 LHETTS

>member
-92 AEAVRALSGWTG
+92 AEAVRALSGWTETETNG
-104 MDGGTVQRTDFP
+104 KVAEVLP
-116 AENTAGDSAGAGKAA
+116 AENTDGDSAGAG
-131 DTGASSEASDGTASE
+131 E

-168 TADIGRSRGQRFDCT
+168 TAD
-183 ADGTDEGAGAGEAA
+183 
-197 DTGVSSEASD
+197 
-207 GTAGEAAAHGTD
+207 
-219 TDKKAAFPAVT
+219 
-230 SDGRTADNGR
+230 NGR
-240 SRGQRFDYTADG
+240 SRGQRFDHTADG

-259 QASREAEIR
+259 QDSHETDKKAEIR

-300 AGKNAEIRH
+300 AEKNAEIRH

-314 EKAGGQASCEFLAE
+314 EKAGGQVSCEFLAE
-328 YGEPLPP
+328 YGEPLPL

-373 RAAPERG
+373 RAAPEDG

-414 LHEGESEIA
+414 LHESTSEITEALHETESE
-423 ETLHEN
+423 
-429 KSENDAKGGKTLHE
+429 SDAAGGDPLHE
-443 SKSEVTGTLHETTS
+443 SKSEVTETLHETTS

>member
-92 AEAVRALSGWTG
+92 AEAVRALSSWTETETNG
-104 MDGGTVQRTDFP
+104 KVAEVLP
-116 AENTAGDSAGAGKAA
+116 AENTDGDSAGAGKAA
-131 DTGASSEASDGTASE
+131 DTGASSEASDGTA
-146 AAAHGTDTDKKAAF
+146 
-160 PAVTSDRR
+160 
-168 TADIGRSRGQRFDCT
+168 
-183 ADGTDEGAGAGEAA
+183 
-197 DTGVSSEASD
+197 
-207 GTAGEAAAHGTD
+207 GEAAAHGTD
-219 TDKKAAFPAVT
+219 TDKEAAFPAVT
-230 SDGRTADNGR
+230 SDGRTADIGR
-240 SRGQRFDYTADG
+240 SGDLRSEGAGGAD
-252 TDEGAGG
+252 ENAGG

-268 PAVVQVNA
+268 PAVVQENA
-276 EVRRD
+276 EVRRE

-289 AAFRPDTVREK
+289 AAFRSDTVREK

-335 DGKTQVLPEKSPD
+335 DGKTQVLPEKPPD
-348 APQNVG
+348 VPQNVG
-354 VSDKMDGSLQKTE
+354 VSDNSDDGLRKTAEAFGSKNDETE
-367 REFLSE
+367 RGAERDLHEDKSE
-373 RAAPERG
+373 IAGTMHETKSESAPKSGES
-380 YALGLHESKSEID
+380 LHESK
-393 GRGGAN
+393 
-399 LHESESENGAGSGNA
+399 SENGAGSGNA
-414 LHEGESEIA
+414 LHEGESEIT
-423 ETLHEN
+423 ETLHETE
-429 KSENDAKGGKTLHE
+429 SENGAERGGGLHE
-443 SKSEVTGTLHETTS
+443 SKSEDTETLHETTS

>member
-104 MDGGTVQRTDFP
+104 MDGGTAQRTDFP
-116 AENTAGDSAGAGKAA
+116 AENADSAGA
-131 DTGASSEASDGTASE
+131 
-146 AAAHGTDTDKKAAF
+146 
-160 PAVTSDRR
+160 
-168 TADIGRSRGQRFDCT
+168 
-183 ADGTDEGAGAGEAA
+183 DEG
-197 DTGVSSEASD
+197 
-207 GTAGEAAAHGTD
+207 AAHGTD

-240 SRGQRFDYTADG
+240 SRGQRFDHTADG
-252 TDEGAGG
+252 TDEGADG
-259 QASREAEIR
+259 QDSHETDKKAEIR
-268 PAVVQVNA
+268 PAVVQINA

-281 AVQKKTAD
+281 AVQKKSARTS
-289 AAFRPDTVREK
+289 FRPDTVREK

-373 RAAPERG
+373 RAAPEDG
-380 YALGLHESKSEID
+380 YALGLHESKSAID

-399 LHESESENGAGSGNA
+399 LHESESE
-414 LHEGESEIA
+414 IT

-429 KSENDAKGGKTLHE
+429 KSENDAAGGDPLHE
-443 SKSEVTGTLHETTS
+443 SKSEVTETLHETTS